1 MAIANSVQDDP
12 GSGLSPTDFR
22 ARCAEEGGSSSVEM
36 GQENVIALLLQQQ
49 QEVLREVRG
58 QRKGLAL
65 SQENKQEIARLVLS
79 SLKKQSLHRQET
91 ATTGLPGPPTLAF
104 SKRTS
109 KKRASTR
116 RRRKHSRSRREKHRK
131 RERSR
136 DGSPPGSYEPSPSS
150 DHNGTGG
157 IAPTGTSR
165 LLHFPRHGDTTSA
178 YDDRSNGVFSTST
191 TTVIRQRVEKPA
203 EQVEVSLDGLWLPSL
218 IPSSGVGSTGTA
230 AGRRGSG
237 LHDRATTAAVTA
249 GQRVEESLAVGH
261 PTAVWLASPL
271 SRPMN
276 TQNTAVVGGS
286 KGSVTARSIR
296 SIRARPATTVASQAA
311 RRRVVPGHPNHEG
324 GAVQARSR
332 LCSSRRRFDGDAA
345 DDDCVR
351 GDRGAIQVVGDNDEY
366 GCEDEENDGGD
377 APPLLGRV
385 VAGEGCR
392 DRHEEGGDATVP
404 RNISR
409 DTATMLERSRT
420 LVARAK
426 AYCGQTGRFSATD
439 NTVGTEGDGGPH
451 EKTSKSSCHLGPPPG
466 AGGAEAP
473 GTANGD
479 DGDGGGRGEAG
490 SILYGP
496 SSPWPTAAGA
506 FEDCDRCGGGAA
518 GDGCDAEST
527 AGEET
532 GAKEKSL
539 EAADGGH
546 QSVGGYQVETSQRAR
561 RDSGNAPHPGILTT
575 EIGARSHGIAAVEI
589 EASCPEVP
597 QQPKVSLPSPV
608 NSEVGSGGSRGRM
621 RGSIVGGS
629 CSSSGSGIRSKGK
642 KSKRRGQ
649 GVSGGGGRTGGD
661 GDDGNPAKI
670 DTEWENEIAKNIL
683 SLYQTK
689 LKADLDGKK
698 NAKEEDLLRKQRGYL
713 TVEEEKDY
721 ALEQQ
726 HQQRQRRRFSHRAA
740 TAAPGP
746 ATSQWSN
753 TEGCCGAPT
762 KPGTAAA
769 SPVNTTPTPGRERAT
784 DHPARTS
791 PSPSRRPVTRAAN
804 PREVV
809 VSKDS
814 SLGLHPP
821 PIPAAT
827 AGTPGAKDGAS
838 GGGSHATGA
847 AKAVD
852 GGRGGFRGSN
862 AISVLTRGGGEAVV
876 MVPKRPRPI
885 WFAGSGAIQ
894 AEWSALPGGVRVV
907 RDLEGLEEQGRYAKY
922 VAVVEGLLTA
932 HLRADDQ
939 RGPSQ
944 LVKKLWRQLVAT
956 CIAFGVR
963 STENR
968 RFERALELL
977 KRAGILLS
985 RQVLDKHSTLE
996 LRAFVNDAYGLY
1008 FLRRGK
1014 SSAALDYLQK
1024 AMKTHARMLD
1034 WGHVAKCHLHSSMVL
1049 SKLNRHDEALRCLGQ
1064 VLAMVQEGKL
1074 DLGGNSPQKLC
1085 LVAICY
1091 HNMAV
1096 EQLILRHAGEA
1107 CMSSQ
1112 NARRLARLCLSYSNR
1127 WLHSF
1132 EGTHKLALA
1141 ELSRSLS
1148 TTSTAAAAGADGAG
1162 GNVAQRR
1169 GSGRCREGEREQQD
1183 ILQRLT
1189 EELFS

>member
-1 MAIANSVQDDP
+1 MAISNSIQDDR
-12 GSGLSPTDFR
+12 GNGLSPADFR
-22 ARCAEEGGSSSVEM
+22 ARCAEGGGSSSVEM

-65 SQENKQEIARLVLS
+65 SHENKQEIARLVLA
-79 SLKKQSLHRQET
+79 SLKKQSLHRQEMT
-91 ATTGLPGPPTLAF
+91 TTGLPGPPKLAF
-104 SKRTS
+104 SKRIN
-109 KKRASTR
+109 KKRASTCH
-116 RRRKHSRSRREKHRK
+116 RRKHSRSRREIPRKH
-131 RERSR
+131 ERSR
-136 DGSPPGSYEPSPSS
+136 DDSPAGSHEPSPSR

-165 LLHFPRHGDTTSA
+165 FLHSSQHGDTASA
-178 YDDRSNGVFSTST
+178 CDDRSNGVCSTST

-218 IPSSGVGSTGTA
+218 HPSSGVGSPGTA
-230 AGRRGSG
+230 VGRRGSG
-237 LHDRATTAAVTA
+237 LHDRAATAAVTA
-249 GQRVEESLAVGH
+249 GHRVEESLPAGH
-261 PTAVWLASPL
+261 PTAVWLDSPL
-271 SRPMN
+271 SRSIK
-276 TQNTAVVGGS
+276 TQNTPVVGGR
-286 KGSVTARSIR
+286 KGSVTARSSR
-296 SIRARPATTVASQAA
+296 TRPATTVASHAA

-324 GAVQARSR
+324 GAAQARSR
-332 LCSSRRRFDGDAA
+332 LCGSRRRFDGDATDA
-345 DDDCVR
+345 DCVR
-351 GDRGAIQVVGDNDEY
+351 GDRGAIQIVGDGDEY
-366 GCEDEENDGGD
+366 GCEDEEHDGVD
-377 APPLLGRV
+377 SPPLLGRV
-385 VAGEGCR
+385 FAEGCR
-392 DRHEEGGDATVP
+392 GHRHEEGGDATVP

-439 NTVGTEGDGGPH
+439 NTGGTESDEGPH
-451 EKTSKSSCHLGPPPG
+451 EKTSKSSFNLGPPPR
-466 AGGAEAP
+466 AGGAEVP
-473 GTANGD
+473 GAANGD
-479 DGDGGGRGEAG
+479 DGGSGGTGEAG

-527 AGEET
+527 AGEEA

-546 QSVGGYQVETSQRAR
+546 QSVGGYQVGTFQRAR
-561 RDSGNAPHPGILTT
+561 RDSGNAPPPGTLAT

-589 EASCPEVP
+589 ETSCPEGP
-597 QQPKVSLPSPV
+597 QQPEVSLPSPV
-608 NSEVGSGGSRGRM
+608 NSEVGNGGSRGRM
-621 RGSIVGGS
+621 RGSIGGGC

-642 KSKRRGQ
+642 KSKRLGH

-661 GDDGNPAKI
+661 GNNGNPAKI

-689 LKADLDGKK
+689 LKADLDGKT
-698 NAKEEDLLRKQRGYL
+698 NAKEEDLVRKQRGYL
-713 TVEEEKDY
+713 AAEEEEDY

-726 HQQRQRRRFSHRAA
+726 HQQHQRRRFSHRAS

-746 ATSQWSN
+746 STSRRSN
-753 TEGCCGAPT
+753 TGGCGGAPT
-762 KPGTAAA
+762 TPGTAAA

-784 DHPARTS
+784 GDPARTS

-809 VSKDS
+809 VSRDY
-814 SLGLHPP
+814 SLGRHPP

-827 AGTPGAKDGAS
+827 AGTPGAKGGAS
-838 GGGSHATGA
+838 VGGSHATGA
-847 AKAVD
+847 AKAVG
-852 GGRGGFRGSN
+852 GGRGGFRGSK
-862 AISVLTRGGGEAVV
+862 AISVPTRGGGEAVV

-894 AEWSALPGGVRVV
+894 AEWSALPGGARVV
-907 RDLEGLEEQGRYAKY
+907 CGVKFVSAATHWYAKY

-939 RGPSQ
+939 QGPSQ
-944 LVKKLWRQLVAT
+944 LVQKLWRQLVAT

-963 STENR
+963 STENQ

-1024 AMKTHARMLD
+1024 AMKTHARLLVMGD
-1034 WGHVAKCHLHSSMVL
+1034 
-1049 SKLNRHDEALRCLGQ
+1049 
-1064 VLAMVQEGKL
+1064 
-1074 DLGGNSPQKLC
+1074 GG
-1085 LVAICY
+1085 
-1091 HNMAV
+1091 
-1096 EQLILRHAGEA
+1096 
-1107 CMSSQ
+1107 
-1112 NARRLARLCLSYSNR
+1112 
-1127 WLHSF
+1127 
-1132 EGTHKLALA
+1132 
-1141 ELSRSLS
+1141 
-1148 TTSTAAAAGADGAG
+1148 
-1162 GNVAQRR
+1162 
-1169 GSGRCREGEREQQD
+1169 
-1183 ILQRLT
+1183 
-1189 EELFS
+1189 